1 MRRAERRGLTPSLG
15 VLRSVREHITIPVHP
30 IIRPR
35 GGDFYYTDGEFAA
48 MLEDIR
54 LVRELGFPGLVTGVL
69 TVDGDVDMSRMENNG
84 GGRTAGGDIPPR
96 LRYVR

>member
-1 MRRAERRGLTPSLG
+1 
-15 VLRSVREHITIPVHP
+15 
-30 IIRPR
+30 
-35 GGDFYYTDGEFAA
+35 

-84 GGRTAGGDIPPR
+84 GGRAAGGDIPPR